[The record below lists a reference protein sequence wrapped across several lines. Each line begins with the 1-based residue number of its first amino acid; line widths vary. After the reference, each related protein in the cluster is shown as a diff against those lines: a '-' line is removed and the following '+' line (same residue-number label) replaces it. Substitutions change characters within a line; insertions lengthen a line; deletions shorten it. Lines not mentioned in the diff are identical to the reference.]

1 MQPAVVVTGA
11 SSGLGVEFAR
21 LAAADGTKVV
31 LVARSKPEL
40 EALAADLDPSGR
52 SMLVLSLDLAT
63 REAGEVIARE
73 LEARD
78 LYCHILVNNAGFG
91 LFGAAVELDRQ
102 HQLGIIDVNVRAA
115 TDLMLRFLPA
125 MVARGSG
132 AILNV
137 GSVAGFAPGPRMAI
151 YFASKAYLVSISQAL
166 MREVRGTGVTVTC
179 LCPGPLRT
187 PFLTRAGADRIAL
200 FKLLRKLKTADVARA
215 GWEAMKAGRALCVP
229 GIGNKMTIAVT
240 RMMPRTLTLA
250 TVDYLQRKSRRRD

>member
-21 LAAADGTKVV
+21 LAAADGAKVV
-31 LVARSKPEL
+31 LVARSRPEL

-52 SMLVLSLDLAT
+52 STLVLSLDLAA

-250 TVDYLQRKSRRRD
+250 TVDYLQRKSRRRG